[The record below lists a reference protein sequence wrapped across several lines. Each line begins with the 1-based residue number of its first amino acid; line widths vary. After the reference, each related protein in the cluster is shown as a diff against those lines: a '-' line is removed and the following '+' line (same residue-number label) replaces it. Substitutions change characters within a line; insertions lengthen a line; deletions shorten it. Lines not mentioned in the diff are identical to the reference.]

1 MTQKRTLHAN
11 PSYKILKINTF
22 YNLGNLERR
31 MLSHVK
37 PSEPLEI
44 ILDGDEPKNAFGFIS
59 HYFYDIT
66 DILVEVYGSWDEV
79 SANVNWTLRNGTLTR
94 QKAEFLE
101 LCLGGMQTNVHME
114 DFNEHS

>member
-1 MTQKRTLHAN
+1 MAQTITLHAN

-44 ILDGDEPKNAFGFIS
+44 ILDGDDPENSFGFVS
-59 HYFYDIT
+59 HYFYDII
-66 DILVEVYGSWDEV
+66 DILVEVYGSWDNTL
-79 SANVNWTLRNGTLTR
+79 ANVNWTLRNGMLTR
-94 QKAEFLE
+94 QRAELLE
-101 LCLGGMQTNVHME
+101 MILGGMRTNVNMG